1 MGGYRWE
8 INMITTIIKIG
19 FAWLGL
25 SVLMALLFGWIVSR
39 EKEGEK

>member
-8 INMITTIIKIG
+8 IDMITVIIKIG
-19 FAWLGL
+19 VVWLGL

-39 EKEGEK
+39 GKEE